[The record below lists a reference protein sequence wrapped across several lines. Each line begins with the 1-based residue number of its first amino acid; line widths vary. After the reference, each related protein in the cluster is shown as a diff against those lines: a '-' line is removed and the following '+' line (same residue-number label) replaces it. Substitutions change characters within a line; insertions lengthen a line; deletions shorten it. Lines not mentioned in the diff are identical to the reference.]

1 MIIGLVGR
9 CRAGKSE
16 LAKVCEELGY
26 KKLYF
31 ALPLKQLC
39 ADILDIS
46 VDGLNQAKNEGTD
59 IGLHIGDDICTIL
72 SEETGIPFEQVK
84 ETCYGKTLNNVRE
97 MLQFIGT
104 DLIRKYDMNWHVN
117 KLRAMIDEDTDYVF
131 DDVRFPNEK
140 KMIDDL
146 GGECWF
152 VVRPTLENVSNH
164 ESETSVT
171 WHDCWNRIIINNDTL
186 NTLKFKWETFVSKYS
201 KMKWLRD
208 KEFNKILENGF
219 NFKIEKLSPLD
230 MLFLSE
236 DIFTYVPLERKK
248 EDIEKMEMTPEG
260 GIRIVYKDGSF
271 EFVYNALNIEELK
284 LLL

>member
-186 NTLKFKWETFVSKYS
+186 NTLKFKWETFVSKYG

-248 EDIEKMEMTPEG
+248 EDIEKMEMAPEG

>member
-1 MIIGLVGR
+1 MGKIISFSGR
-9 CRAGKSE
+9 LKSGKSE

-59 IGLHIGDDICTIL
+59 IGLHIGDDMCTIL

-104 DLIRKYDMNWHVN
+104 DLIRKYDMNW
-117 KLRAMIDEDTDYVF
+117 
-131 DDVRFPNEK
+131 
-140 KMIDDL
+140 
-146 GGECWF
+146 ECWF

-248 EDIEKMEMTPEG
+248 EDIEKMEMTLEG